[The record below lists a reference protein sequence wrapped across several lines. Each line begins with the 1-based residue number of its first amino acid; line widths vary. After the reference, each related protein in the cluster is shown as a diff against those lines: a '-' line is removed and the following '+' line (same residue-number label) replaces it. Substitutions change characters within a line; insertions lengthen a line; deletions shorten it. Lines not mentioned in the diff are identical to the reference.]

1 MSHHRHKDGEVDVGE
16 AEPSDGDEERPLRFR
31 FSWRKLWR
39 FTGPAWLMSLAYL
52 DPGNLEGDLQQGAYT
67 GLRLV
72 WVLWWASVM
81 GFMLQEKSARI
92 AIVSGCD
99 LAQLVRMHYPRWL
112 NYVIY
117 VMVELAVVGADIQVR
132 CALAAH
138 RSQRAQSGAVSD
150 GLSARTALA

>member
-1 MSHHRHKDGEVDVGE
+1 
-16 AEPSDGDEERPLRFR
+16 
-31 FSWRKLWR
+31 
-39 FTGPAWLMSLAYL
+39 
-52 DPGNLEGDLQQGAYT
+52 
-67 GLRLV
+67 
-72 WVLWWASVM
+72 M